1 MKRFEWQNSFHIYNP
16 SFSEDSN
23 DFIVGDRL
31 RAPPQLCSELEW
43 SASNQN
49 ISNSFQ
55 SQLDNVQ
62 LRLMIMTIIINM
74 KQIKRICYES
84 YPWDQHQTI
93 RSHQAYQLEPASSLL
108 IPPQSKSV
116 EKIRSRLVNDQTSSC
131 WWLSDRSFA
140 IHTTVVSSW
149 VIVCVEC
156 VAVIVSVVAGGQR
169 EMFCYYFY
177 CLPCRDL
184 PSVSKHLQTSHH
196 LPGPVPVMSL
206 IDGGSLS
213 GQKVWGTCPGDRD
226 WEWMISGTER
236 VRVFYN
242 WSTSCLYYCRPN

>member
-1 MKRFEWQNSFHIYNP
+1 MRVILEISTRRLEATKHINS
-16 SFSEDSN
+16 
-23 DFIVGDRL
+23 
-31 RAPPQLCSELEW
+31 
-43 SASNQN
+43 
-49 ISNSFQ
+49 
-55 SQLDNVQ
+55 SQHPH
-62 LRLMIMTIIINM
+62 
-74 KQIKRICYES
+74 YS
-84 YPWDQHQTI
+84 
-93 RSHQAYQLEPASSLL
+93 SH
-108 IPPQSKSV
+108 
-116 EKIRSRLVNDQTSSC
+116 RSRSRWRKLDPG
-131 WWLSDRSFA
+131 WLMTRPAHAGDSVIGVLPYF
-140 IHTTVVSSW
+140 TTVVSSW

-213 GQKVWGTCPGDRD
+213 GQKVCGTCPGDRD